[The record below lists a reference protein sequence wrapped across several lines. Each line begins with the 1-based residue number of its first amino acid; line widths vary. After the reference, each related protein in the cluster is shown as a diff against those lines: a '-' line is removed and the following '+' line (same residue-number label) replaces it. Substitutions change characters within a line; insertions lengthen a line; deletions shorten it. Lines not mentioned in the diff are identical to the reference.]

1 MAQTSSARRYA
12 EAIFQFHL
20 ETCADQLDTA
30 AELLASD
37 DAERVLDNPSLPVR
51 ERQAAVDRVLE
62 GRVDDPVR
70 RLVDLLVERGKVDLL
85 PRVAAEYRRLLNRQS
100 GVVSAVVT
108 SAVALKDD
116 EIAAI
121 TERVRAMTGDTVDL
135 RTAVD
140 PDLIGGLT
148 VQVGDRLLDAS
159 VRGRLERLR
168 SQLLAGTRAG

>member
-1 MAQTSSARRYA
+1 
-12 EAIFQFHL
+12 
-20 ETCADQLDTA
+20 
-30 AELLASD
+30 
-37 DAERVLDNPSLPVR
+37 LPVR

>member
-20 ETCADQLDTA
+20 EACAEQLDLA
-30 AELLASD
+30 AELMAND
-37 DAERVLDNPSLPVR
+37 EAERVLDNPSLPVR
-51 ERQAAVDRVLE
+51 ERQAAVDRALE
-62 GRVDDPVR
+62 GRVADPVR

-85 PRVAAEYRRLLNRQS
+85 PRVASEYRRLLNRES

-108 SAVALKDD
+108 SAVALNDD
-116 EIAAI
+116 EMTAI
-121 TERVRAMTGDTVDL
+121 RDRVQAMTGDTVDL

-140 PDLIGGLT
+140 PTLIGGLT

-168 SQLLAGTRAG
+168 SELLAGTRTG